1 MKKLGLIFLFLLI
14 INVGFAADV
23 AYILKNPNNPD
34 NNLLNVLT
42 QKGFTI
48 ELIDDSLVSTTNFST
63 YKLLVVGDELF
74 SNAAQIPVNTY
85 PSLILNSYHVDE
97 WGWTD
102 KISALSSNMP
112 LQVINNN
119 LTSSAAY
126 VSRDVPQVMN
136 IYTACCYSGGSI
148 SLPLYYFDRLDSALS
163 LLVVSSTTQ
172 NQYNRASTITLPGN
186 NLLNGK
192 KSYARGCFFGATE
205 SVYWTDDAKTLL
217 ADCADW
223 VAYGADKDND
233 GYYETEDCNDND
245 PSIHPN
251 AVELDDGIDQ
261 DCIDDPPVLSDMP
274 NVTFNEDLS
283 NSSVDLDYYVTDLD
297 NADSSLLWTYLGN
310 VNVKINLNNSTH
322 VVNFSA
328 NPNFY
333 GQETI
338 NFSVKDPKNLSDSKN
353 IIVNVLPVNDAPILN
368 PISNVNAFATS
379 LISVTAVASDVEN
392 DSLTYSINDS
402 RFMQNNNTFAWQTD
416 VNGVGSYAF
425 TITVSDGYLQASRT
439 FNVTISPKIL
449 INEFTSDPFADRTN
463 DTFVTP
469 EDEFIELYNPANMQV
484 SFLNY
489 QLIMNDSSSTTQS
502 ISGTIPANSHLTIYD
517 PTGSLDDNGQI
528 SLKNQF
534 SQIIDNVT
542 YGNYNDGNMLNNAPN
557 GTSISLNDECV
568 ARYPDGTDTN
578 TDINDFIKKSCNPST
593 NNNLDVVNPVVSLI
607 SPANN
612 TFDNDGDITFMFN
625 ATNQQLTSCSLLIN
639 SNVNQTK
646 DASGS
651 YVEDSFSLLDIADN
665 TILTWTVQCSDD
677 ANNIGTAPSRVIT
690 VRVNDAPTLTQ
701 IPNQTITEDVIS
713 SINLNLYSSDPE
725 NDSLTYSV
733 TAQDASK
740 VTCSVVGSTLSLMPS
755 ANFNG
760 ISSCTII
767 ANDSSL
773 SSNQVTFNINVLAAN
788 DDPTL
793 TQNIPDQTWNEDNN
807 LTINLSNYFQD
818 LDNDVLAFTVLTS
831 PNNITVSIAS
841 SIATLIP
848 DANFNG
854 ITAIAFTA
862 SDSSSS
868 VNSNLVQLTVQSVN
882 DAPIITSTPNPNAT
896 EDLLYQTDVDAF
908 DPDNDTVSYSLITA
922 PANMTIDLASGLISW
937 TPINSQVG
945 INQVTVQASDNNLT
959 SLQLFTITVANTN
972 DDPTLTQNIPDQTWN
987 EDNNLTINLSNYF
1000 QDLDNDV
1007 LAFTVLT
1014 SPNNITVSIASS
1026 IATLIPDANFN
1037 GITAIAFT
1045 ASDSS
1050 SSVNSNLIQLTV
1062 QSVNDAPI
1070 ITSTPNPNATED
1082 LLYQTDVDA
1091 FDPDNDTVS
1100 YSLITAPA
1108 NMTID
1113 LASGLI
1119 SWTPINSQVGINQV
1133 TVQAS
1138 DNNLTS
1144 LQLFTITV
1152 ANTNDDPTLTQ
1163 NIPDQTWNEDNN
1175 LTINLSNY
1183 F

>member
-818 LDNDVLAFTVLTS
+818 LDRRF
-831 PNNITVSIAS
+831 IVS
-841 SIATLIP
+841 
-848 DANFNG
+848 N
-854 ITAIAFTA
+854 
-862 SDSSSS
+862 
-868 VNSNLVQLTVQSVN
+868 
-882 DAPIITSTPNPNAT
+882 
-896 EDLLYQTDVDAF
+896 
-908 DPDNDTVSYSLITA
+908 
-922 PANMTIDLASGLISW
+922 
-937 TPINSQVG
+937 
-945 INQVTVQASDNNLT
+945 
-959 SLQLFTITVANTN
+959 
-972 DDPTLTQNIPDQTWN
+972 
-987 EDNNLTINLSNYF
+987 
-1000 QDLDNDV
+1000 
-1007 LAFTVLT
+1007 
-1014 SPNNITVSIASS
+1014 
-1026 IATLIPDANFN
+1026 
-1037 GITAIAFT
+1037 
-1045 ASDSS
+1045 
-1050 SSVNSNLIQLTV
+1050 
-1062 QSVNDAPI
+1062 
-1070 ITSTPNPNATED
+1070 
-1082 LLYQTDVDA
+1082 
-1091 FDPDNDTVS
+1091 
-1100 YSLITAPA
+1100 
-1108 NMTID
+1108 
-1113 LASGLI
+1113 
-1119 SWTPINSQVGINQV
+1119 
-1133 TVQAS
+1133 
-1138 DNNLTS
+1138 
-1144 LQLFTITV
+1144 
-1152 ANTNDDPTLTQ
+1152 
-1163 NIPDQTWNEDNN
+1163 
-1175 LTINLSNY
+1175 
-1183 F
+1183 